1 MNQTTQQA
9 GSEAVADPA
18 PSLPP
23 PRCHPP
29 LNGTSTPTNG
39 TYHHH
44 PALNGTYNPL
54 NDQNVTST
62 VVDCTLNGGHDVNV
76 DGDGGSRGG
85 SSGSRNLKTYH
96 MQPRL
101 FDDSAAFY
109 SKYDPATG
117 IRTASILGSCLFLV
131 VIYGLYKTKCRKK
144 EWTSQDQMFVENYKK
159 RFNGRKGRRG
169 TDFAFMRE
177 PFQRSCETSIAM
189 EQTAKWIQSQPLHG
203 SVQKNNFKS
212 TMGNLCMD
220 SFKASM
226 YPVCDTNN
234 INQMP
239 NGKVTEKKQDE
250 IKRLNERNLKLDL
263 QVAYKDMFPFKQNL
277 WKSRSYDDKV
287 NMQAISTLGSICP
300 ESGVGEMGEGE
311 MIEPGATAAKY
322 PLTPLIVR
330 NGSSPSL
337 EDIGASAAGVSPR
350 PVLHTLVPPHPS
362 LASFTSRQY
371 SHSDSLIP
379 MLDDPNMV
387 ADALC
392 RVAAFHIGTP
402 SSCSSLE
409 QDECFSLSASP
420 LPSIPL
426 NTSPLPIIP
435 LTIIPPLPPYI
446 PPKTNSVSS
455 NSSENLAIGGQE
467 TVATT
472 KL

>member
-1 MNQTTQQA
+1 MNQTSQQA
-9 GSEAVADPA
+9 GLVAEAEHNLPPA
-18 PSLPP
+18 LP
-23 PRCHPP
+23 PRCHPV
-29 LNGTSTPTNG
+29 LNGTAFTND
-39 TYHHH
+39 TDSALYHH
-44 PALNGTYNPL
+44 
-54 NDQNVTST
+54 QNTT
-62 VVDCTLNGGHDVNV
+62 VECLSAAGNEA
-76 DGDGGSRGG
+76 SRDPRN
-85 SSGSRNLKTYH
+85 RNLKTYH
-96 MQPRL
+96 MQPRR

-109 SKYDPATG
+109 SKYDPNTG

-169 TDFAFMRE
+169 TDFAFIRE
-177 PFQRSCETSIAM
+177 PFQRSGETSIAM

-239 NGKVTEKKQDE
+239 NGKVKEQKQESKNE
-250 IKRLNERNLKLDL
+250 IQRLNERNLKLDL

-287 NMQAISTLGSICP
+287 NMQTISTLGSLCP
-300 ESGVGEMGEGE
+300 DTVAGDVKDD
-311 MIEPGATAAKY
+311 GATKY
-322 PLTPLIVR
+322 PLSPQIVSSR
-330 NGSSPSL
+330 TGTSPSL
-337 EDIGASAAGVSPR
+337 EGADVGAGASAGASSPL
-350 PVLHTLVPPHPS
+350 PVLHTLCPPSHSS
-362 LASFTSRQY
+362 LTSFANRPF

-379 MLDDPNMV
+379 MIDDPNAEGV
-387 ADALC
+387 N

-409 QDECFSLSASP
+409 QDECFSLT
-420 LPSIPL
+420 
-426 NTSPLPIIP
+426 TSPLPTLP
-435 LTIIPPLPPYI
+435 VTIIPPLPPYV
-446 PPKTNSVSS
+446 PPKASSVTTNT
-455 NSSENLAIGGQE
+455 SEIKDTELQ
-467 TVATT
+467 TVAAT